1 MPVDTKIPFV
11 IQKPIPIDAVFKDET
26 KFDAQ
31 NLVISSLLT
40 QIQISKKQKEK
51 EIKKQLAS
59 APSVMDLKITERLQ
73 RLSQFDRNRPLDG
86 NDDDDD
92 DDDNGR
98 NNGRPLTQPPLIPP
112 PPYSFP
118 NTSTMT
124 ITIITTLL
132 KHLLKE

>member
-1 MPVDTKIPFV
+1 MDIKIPFV
-11 IQKPIPIDAVFKDET
+11 IRKPIPIDAVFKDQA

-31 NLVISSLLT
+31 NPVISSLLT
-40 QIQISKKQKEK
+40 LIQISKIQKEK

-59 APSVMDLKITERLQ
+59 APSVLDLKITERLQ

-98 NNGRPLTQPPLIPP
+98 NNGRPLTQPPLIPS

>member
-59 APSVMDLKITERLQ
+59 APSMMDLKITECLQ

-86 NDDDDD
+86 NDDD

-112 PPYSFP
+112 PPYDFP
-118 NTSTMT
+118 NTSTMAMT
-124 ITIITTLL
+124 IMTTLL
-132 KHLLKE
+132 QHLLKE